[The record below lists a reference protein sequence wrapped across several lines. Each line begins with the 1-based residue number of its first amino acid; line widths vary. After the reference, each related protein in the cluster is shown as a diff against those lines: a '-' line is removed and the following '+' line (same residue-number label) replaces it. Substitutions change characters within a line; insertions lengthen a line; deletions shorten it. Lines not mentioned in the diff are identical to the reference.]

1 MAFDFD
7 SKKLVFCILV
17 CELAGIIGSI
27 FTISSIPT
35 WYATLQKPFFSPP
48 NWIFAPV
55 WTILYALMGIALYL
69 VWTKGLK
76 TKNAGSAIKAFTVQL
91 VLNTSWSIVF
101 FGFHSPFYAFINILL
116 LIAAIIW
123 TMVEFCKVSK
133 TAAYLLAPYL
143 TWVGFAAILNYSV
156 WMLNP

>member
-1 MAFDFD
+1 MVFEFD

-35 WYATLQKPFFSPP
+35 WYAALQKPFFSPP

-55 WTILYALMGIALYL
+55 WTILYALMGISLYL
-69 VWTKGLK
+69 VWSKGLK
-76 TKNAGSAIKAFTVQL
+76 TNGVKTAIKAFAVQL
-91 VLNTSWSIVF
+91 VLNASWSIVF
-101 FGFHSPFYAFINILL
+101 FGFHSPLYAFITILL
-116 LIAAIIW
+116 LLAAIIW
-123 TMVEFCKVSK
+123 AIVEFYKVSK
-133 TAAYLLAPYL
+133 QAAYFMIPYL
-143 TWVGFAAILNYSV
+143 LWVCFAALLNYSI